1 MFKALLKKQLTEL
14 IMVYFPQRNAKRKKN
29 TDDGTVRESKRSFS
43 AGMVVLFAFLW
54 IGMAA
59 AFTGMSEL
67 FASTFIHVGL
77 DWLYFAI
84 LGMIAL
90 FASVLGSVFNTY
102 STLFHAK
109 DNELLLSM
117 PIKPSMI
124 LTVRMISVYTSG
136 LLWSAMVW
144 IPATIVYCLR
154 GGPSVTSVVFS
165 VLLLFMISL
174 LSTVLSCLLGWIV
187 ALVAVRLKNKSFVT
201 VILSLVIIGAY
212 YSVYFRMNTLLQKLA
227 QNGEQISQSI
237 KKWVYPIYQ
246 LGLAATG
253 KRVPM
258 LVFCLISIASAAL
271 CVFILSRTF
280 IRIVTSNRGVD
291 KKVYKERKAKQSSTL
306 DALVKKETCKLLS
319 SSTYMLNSGLGLV
332 LMIGIAVAAIVK
344 RASIVAFF
352 AGMDAQTAEI
362 MTRILP
368 IVATAAVC
376 IISSMCAFT
385 APSVSLEGKNIWILR
400 SSPVMAYDVL
410 RAKVRFQMIITAVP
424 CIVTTV
430 TLGAVLQTDFIT
442 ILLMLAATLSFAW
455 LNAVAGL
462 ALNLKKPML
471 DWTNEAVP
479 IKQSMPVAIVMFGGM
494 LVGMVTAGGYIFLSA
509 FVPAWLYLI
518 LFSALAAGGAA
529 LLTHWLKTRGSRIFN
544 NL

>member
-14 IMVYFPQRNAKRKKN
+14 IMVYFPQRNAKRKKGK
-29 TDDGTVRESKRSFS
+29 DGGAAKEGKRSFS
-43 AGMVVLFAFLW
+43 VGMVVLFVFLW
-54 IGMAA
+54 LSMAA

-67 FASTFIHVGL
+67 FASTFIPAGL
-77 DWLYFAI
+77 DWLYFAM

-136 LLWSAMVW
+136 LLWCAMVW
-144 IPATIVYCLR
+144 IPATVVYCLR

-165 VLLLFMISL
+165 VLILFMLSL

-187 ALVAVRLKNKSFVT
+187 ALVAGRLKNKNFVT
-201 VILSLVIIGAY
+201 VLLSLVLIGAY
-212 YSVYFRMNTLLQKLA
+212 YVIYFRLNTLLQQIA
-227 QNGEQISQSI
+227 QNGEQISQGI

-253 KRVPM
+253 KGGPM
-258 LVFCLISIASAAL
+258 LVFCAISIAAAAV
-271 CVFILSRTF
+271 CIFILSRTF
-280 IRIVTSNRGVD
+280 IKIVTTNKGSA
-291 KKVYKERKAKQSSTL
+291 KKVYKEREAKQSSMTG
-306 DALVKKETCKLLS
+306 ALVKKEAAKFVS
-319 SSTYMLNSGLGLV
+319 SPTYMLNSGLGLV
-332 LMIGIAVAAIVK
+332 LMIVAAVAAIVK
-344 RASIVAFF
+344 RAAVWGLI
-352 AGMDAQTAEI
+352 AGMDELTAWMMQRMFPVI
-362 MTRILP
+362 
-368 IVATAAVC
+368 ATAAVF
-376 IISSMCAFT
+376 IVSSLCAFT
-385 APSVSLEGKNIWILR
+385 APSISLEGKSLWILR
-400 SSPVMAYDVL
+400 SSPVRAYDVL
-410 RAKVRFQMIITAVP
+410 RAKVRFHMILTAVP

-430 TLGAVLQTDFIT
+430 TLGAVLRSNIVT
-442 ILLMLAATLSFAW
+442 ILLMLTATLSFVW

-494 LVGMVTAGGYIFLSA
+494 LMGIVTIAGYIFLSW
-509 FVPAWLYLI
+509 FIPPWLYLI
-518 LFSALAAGGAA
+518 ICSALAAGGAA
-529 LLTHWLKTRGSRIFN
+529 LLTHWLKKRGSRIFDN
-544 NL
+544 M